1 MIRPLPMTTVRGVI
15 NFDECAERQELLLL
29 RISPAAAD
37 ASHSQSVFMLHA
49 AARHE

>member
-1 MIRPLPMTTVRGVI
+1 MNAPS
-15 NFDECAERQELLLL
+15 DKSYWLLL

-49 AARHE
+49 ARAMNKC